1 MERNTSVDHF
11 LLNTTREDVRHW
23 LGHALG
29 AVGTLVAEA
38 DSQDSFVEKIGTLR
52 PGLVLLD
59 FTQSR
64 AIDSARLAEQIARLF
79 PQLPLVA
86 VGHAGEPEALLA
98 ALRAGVRDFID
109 LGGAP
114 DHAASVARQL
124 MVPRV
129 QVRPVA
135 ATRRDGKIVALLGAR
150 PGVGVTSL
158 AVNLAAA
165 ARRGAQAEVLL
176 LDLGLPARDGAL
188 YSNVS
193 PEFHFVEAVRNLR
206 RFDQVFVDTA
216 IVRHA
221 NGMSVLPLPASL
233 AEMRDISFS
242 EAMALLDRLRE
253 FFDLQVVDLGGF
265 SNAEFMAQ
273 IVKAADTVV
282 LVAEQSV
289 GAIVSAAELLQELK
303 KREVERDDLH
313 LLVSRFD
320 AELGVDAEQIA
331 ERIGVASVGV
341 LPERRAALLQ
351 AGNRGVLLADQS
363 PADPYVRA
371 IGVLLERL
379 GFREGQ
385 VPERSVLA
393 RIKEKLPQVL
403 RPVRAARVGN

>member
-1 MERNTSVDHF
+1 
-11 LLNTTREDVRHW
+11 
-23 LGHALG
+23 
-29 AVGTLVAEA
+29 
-38 DSQDSFVEKIGTLR
+38 
-52 PGLVLLD
+52 
-59 FTQSR
+59 
-64 AIDSARLAEQIARLF
+64 
-79 PQLPLVA
+79 
-86 VGHAGEPEALLA
+86 
-98 ALRAGVRDFID
+98 
-109 LGGAP
+109 
-114 DHAASVARQL
+114 L
-124 MVPRV
+124 MVPRA

-165 ARRGAQAEVLL
+165 VRRGAQAEVLL

-331 ERIGVASVGV
+331 DRIGVASVGV

-351 AGNRGVLLADQS
+351 AGNRGVVLADQS

-371 IGVLLERL
+371 IGALLERL

>member
-1 MERNTSVDHF
+1 
-11 LLNTTREDVRHW
+11 
-23 LGHALG
+23 
-29 AVGTLVAEA
+29 
-38 DSQDSFVEKIGTLR
+38 
-52 PGLVLLD
+52 
-59 FTQSR
+59 
-64 AIDSARLAEQIARLF
+64 
-79 PQLPLVA
+79 
-86 VGHAGEPEALLA
+86 
-98 ALRAGVRDFID
+98 
-109 LGGAP
+109 
-114 DHAASVARQL
+114 
-124 MVPRV
+124 
-129 QVRPVA
+129 
-135 ATRRDGKIVALLGAR
+135 
-150 PGVGVTSL
+150 
-158 AVNLAAA
+158 
-165 ARRGAQAEVLL
+165 
-176 LDLGLPARDGAL
+176 
-188 YSNVS
+188 
-193 PEFHFVEAVRNLR
+193 
-206 RFDQVFVDTA
+206 
-216 IVRHA
+216 
-221 NGMSVLPLPASL
+221 
-233 AEMRDISFS
+233 
-242 EAMALLDRLRE
+242 
-253 FFDLQVVDLGGF
+253 
-265 SNAEFMAQ
+265 MAQ

>member
-1 MERNTSVDHF
+1 
-11 LLNTTREDVRHW
+11 
-23 LGHALG
+23 
-29 AVGTLVAEA
+29 
-38 DSQDSFVEKIGTLR
+38 
-52 PGLVLLD
+52 
-59 FTQSR
+59 
-64 AIDSARLAEQIARLF
+64 
-79 PQLPLVA
+79 
-86 VGHAGEPEALLA
+86 
-98 ALRAGVRDFID
+98 
-109 LGGAP
+109 
-114 DHAASVARQL
+114 
-124 MVPRV
+124 
-129 QVRPVA
+129 
-135 ATRRDGKIVALLGAR
+135 
-150 PGVGVTSL
+150 GVGVTSL